1 MKYLFCTICHLPS
14 EIIVLE
20 IFFYTFLSIFWAT
33 SYDSDF
39 YNTKTK
45 KTKQKLLL
53 LAALVT
59 YREQVLVI

>member
-14 EIIVLE
+14 EIIVLQK
-20 IFFYTFLSIFWAT
+20 FFSIFWAT